1 MRFSIRLMGLLIG
14 SLVALA
20 QIALAAQAAP
30 GDPANLKELIAKA
43 KASSHVVTLPLEAT
57 DAETI
62 RAKEKAFE
70 AKFGFPVKMES
81 QPGHHR
87 DMPVKVVESA
97 KSGRAVID
105 MWDGGTPLI
114 LNMFRAGNIRRPPW
128 EAIYEG
134 WPLAKK
140 LRAAVPKIGGGPDGA
155 VLSDYCMHNQ
165 MGNWSLA
172 YNTRRVKPAELKGI
186 KLEDLT
192 TERWR
197 NRVLWDAQALGLFV
211 LPFAPGWDVERMR
224 VLSHNLGANGTKL
237 IAGGS
242 MNILQSLIQGEG
254 DISFASM
261 NWVLP
266 QKTLGAPLDVAFA
279 EFVAGNSTVACL
291 TKPPVNDPNMTALFW
306 AWDTFDGSYLEAKI
320 SGGGV
325 FRLFEEEEKY
335 LPLVRL
341 ARQHGITKMEQVV
354 GPKTEEESEKA
365 SEYRKIAIQALK
377 DGIASKKK
385 ITR

>member
-1 MRFSIRLMGLLIG
+1 MRKRFACLL
-14 SLVALA
+14 LCLFT
-20 QIALAAQAAP
+20 LAAARASFAAQTAS

-57 DAETI
+57 DSETI
-62 RAKEKAFE
+62 KAKEKAFE
-70 AKFGFPVKMES
+70 SKYGFPLKMES

-87 DMPVKVVESA
+87 DMPVKVVEAA

-105 MWDGGTPLI
+105 MWDGGTPLL

-155 VLSDYCMHNQ
+155 VLSDYCMHAQ
-165 MGNWSLA
+165 MGNWSLV

-192 TERWR
+192 TEKWR

-211 LPFAPGWDVERMR
+211 FPFAPGWDVERMR
-224 VLSHNLGANGTKL
+224 VLAYNLGANGTKL

-261 NWVLP
+261 NWVIP

-279 EFVAGNSTVACL
+279 EFVAGNSTVTCL
-291 TKPPVNDPNMTALFW
+291 TKPAVNDPNMTALFW
-306 AWDTFDGSYLEAKI
+306 AWDSFDGTYLEAKVN
-320 SGGGV
+320 GAGA

-341 ARQHGITKMEQVV
+341 ARQNGITKMEQVV
-354 GPKTEEESEKA
+354 GPKTEEESEKS

-385 ITR
+385 IAR

>member
-1 MRFSIRLMGLLIG
+1 
-14 SLVALA
+14 
-20 QIALAAQAAP
+20 
-30 GDPANLKELIAKA
+30 LKELIAKA

-57 DAETI
+57 DSETI
-62 RAKEKAFE
+62 KAKEKAFE
-70 AKFGFPVKMES
+70 SKYGFPLQMES

-87 DMPVKVVESA
+87 DMPVKVVEAA

-105 MWDGGTPLI
+105 MWDGGTPLL
-114 LNMFRAGNIRRPPW
+114 LNMFRAGNVRRPPW

-155 VLSDYCMHNQ
+155 LLSDYCMHNQ
-165 MGNWSLA
+165 MGNWSLV

-192 TERWR
+192 SDKWR

-224 VLSHNLGANGTKL
+224 VFSHNLGANGTKL

-261 NWVLP
+261 NWVIP

-279 EFVAGNSTVACL
+279 EFVAGNSTVTCL

-306 AWDTFDGSYLEAKI
+306 AWDNFDGNYLEAKVN
-320 SGGGV
+320 GAGV

-354 GPKTEEESEKA
+354 GPKTEEDAEKSA
-365 SEYRKIAIQALK
+365 EYRKIAIQALK
-377 DGIASKKK
+377 DGVASKKK
-385 ITR
+385 IAR